1 MEYNVVTNLRIIN
14 EITKYKNFKVSLG
27 YANYIGPTEQKS
39 LNDKDRFAYYYNTK
53 YNTTIFGKGYIG
65 DINFYVDH
73 YIVSDQIAIYF
84 NKEEYPFNWD
94 WKLLQEKGMEWY
106 LGFLLKSIND
116 EINKKEEIEEKK
128 LEGSSKVG
136 DPNKIIN
143 NPGSV
148 TFEDIKAYQE
158 AKRKGLI

>member
-1 MEYNVVTNLRIIN
+1 MVTNLKIIN
-14 EITKYKNFKVSLG
+14 EVSKYKNFTRSLG
-27 YANYIGPTEQKS
+27 YANYTGPTEQKT

-73 YIVSDQIAIYF
+73 YIVADQIAIYF
-84 NKEEYPFNWD
+84 NKEEYPFDWD
-94 WKLLQEKGMEWY
+94 WKLVSEKGVEWY
-106 LGFLLKSIND
+106 LGNLLKQIHD
-116 EINKKEEIEEKK
+116 EISKKEQIEEQK
-128 LEGSSKVG
+128 LEGATIKG
-136 DPNKIIN
+136 DPYKVIN
-143 NPGSV
+143 NPGAV

>member
-1 MEYNVVTNLRIIN
+1 MEYNIVTNLRIIN
-14 EITKYKNFKVSLG
+14 EVKRYKNFTVSLG
-27 YANYIGPTEQKS
+27 YANYVGQTEQKT

-53 YNTTIFGKGYIG
+53 YKTTIFGQGYIG

-73 YIVSDQIAIYF
+73 YIVQDQIAIYF
-84 NKEEYPFNWD
+84 NKEEYPFDWD
-94 WKLLQEKGMEWY
+94 WKAVKEKGMEWY
-106 LGFLLKSIND
+106 LGSLLKSIHD
-116 EINKKEEIEEKK
+116 EINKKEEVEKNQIEGAPK
-128 LEGSSKVG
+128 G
-136 DPNKIIN
+136 DPYKVIN